1 MTQLELTQCL
11 HLAKTLDL
19 IVSSRMI
26 NGVLYVYNAAGQK
39 RPWDSFVS
47 DYPLERLRAMIDRM
61 QIRPKAAS

>member
-47 DYPLERLRAMIDRM
+47 DYPLERLRTMVDRM
-61 QIRPKAAS
+61 QMRPKAAS

>member
-39 RPWDSFVS
+39 RPWDSFIS
-47 DYPLERLRAMIDRM
+47 DYPLERLKAMLERR
-61 QIRPKAAS
+61 QIHPKAG

>member
-11 HLAKTLDL
+11 HLAKMLNL

-39 RPWDSFVS
+39 RPWDSFIS
-47 DYPLERLRAMIDRM
+47 DYPLERLQAMVDR
-61 QIRPKAAS
+61 QQSHPKAG

>member
-11 HLAKTLDL
+11 HWAKMLDL

-39 RPWDSFVS
+39 RPWDSFIS
-47 DYPLERLRAMIDRM
+47 DYPPERLQTMVDRQ
-61 QIRPKAAS
+61 QIHPKAG

>member
-39 RPWDSFVS
+39 RPWDSFIS
-47 DYPLERLRAMIDRM
+47 DYPLERLQAMLERR
-61 QIRPKAAS
+61 QVHPKAAS